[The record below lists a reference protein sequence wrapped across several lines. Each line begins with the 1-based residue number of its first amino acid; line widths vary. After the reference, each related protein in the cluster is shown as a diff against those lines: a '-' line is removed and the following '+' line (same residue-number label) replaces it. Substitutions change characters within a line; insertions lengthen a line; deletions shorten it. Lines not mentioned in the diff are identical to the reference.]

1 MSCGIYKITN
11 QINGK
16 IYIGKSTRIE
26 RRWSEHKSDVND
38 INKQNHLY
46 RAMRKYGKESFNF
59 EIIELC
65 PEDNNILSEREK
77 YWINYYNSYEE
88 GYNETRGGEG
98 HFKYKSEEIY
108 QLWDNGL
115 SILEITQQIGC
126 EKQVVYD
133 TLKNYPNFS
142 TKESVSRA
150 RPHRIQLLSKAAS
163 DRQSYPV
170 YQYDLEG
177 NFIAEYPNLT
187 MAAQAC
193 GYKQDNSIAKVINGY
208 DNRKLAY
215 NFQWSREKVDK
226 MPVYQS
232 ETRIGVRN
240 INTGKVFSSI
250 REAAKWAGIDK
261 EGIRRVL
268 NGEQK
273 SAGKHPDTNEKL
285 YWEILV

>member
-1 MSCGIYKITN
+1 
-11 QINGK
+11 
-16 IYIGKSTRIE
+16 
-26 RRWSEHKSDVND
+26 
-38 INKQNHLY
+38 
-46 RAMRKYGKESFNF
+46 MRKYGKENFTF

-65 PEDNNILSEREK
+65 PEDNNILSTREK
-77 YWINYYNSYEE
+77 YWIDFYNSYEE

-98 HFKYKSEEIY
+98 HFIYKSEEIY
-108 QLWDNGL
+108 QLWDTGL
-115 SILEITQQIGC
+115 SVLEITQQIGC

-133 TLKNYPNFS
+133 TLKNYNTFS
-142 TKESVSRA
+142 TEEAYRRA
-150 RPHRIQLLSKAAS
+150 EPHRIKLISEAAS
-163 DRQSYPV
+163 NRQSYPV

-187 MAAQAC
+187 AAAQAF
-193 GYKQDNSIAKVINGY
+193 GYPRDNSIAKVINKY

-215 NFQWSREKVDK
+215 NFQWSCEKVDK

-232 ETRIGVRN
+232 NAKTGIRN

-268 NGEQK
+268 NKPQR
-273 SAGKHPDTNEKL
+273 SAGKLPETGEKL
-285 YWEILV
+285 YWETLI